1 VIGIPHVR
9 ERAAEVLAPAD
20 DADPQV
26 LGLADAVDAPC
37 VLLTWA
43 QPWLVPNGQAPAFY
57 ARLEVQLIGGRVDVE
72 ASTVAVEDLAAY
84 VIGRFAE
91 RAPGRLVW
99 LPVAAI
105 APRGQQ
111 IGGVDYLV
119 ARLVYQTPVDGSVRA
134 VQVEPLEAAS

>member
-1 VIGIPHVR
+1 MIGIADVR
-9 ERAAEVLAPAD
+9 AAAAEVLAPAD

-43 QPWLVPNGQAPAFY
+43 QPWLVPNGQAPTFY
-57 ARLEVQLIGGRVDVE
+57 ARLECQLIGGRVDVE

-84 VIGRFAE
+84 VIGRFAA
-91 RAPGRLVW
+91 RGPGRFVW

-119 ARLVYQTPVDGSVRA
+119 ARLQYQTPVDGSKRA
-134 VQVEPLEAAS
+134 VAINPLEAAS